1 MRLPGTRYQEHGWE
15 QVRKLLGHC
24 SLQAFR
30 QLEMHQLLDPGK
42 HAPLLDSYTDAVAA
56 ALRAGARSARAE
68 AEGNSYGD
76 SVYELSLSLLFE
88 LQAQPS
94 FWLAFAAAVAAEHAR
109 SGAFWLDAAAEGVMR
124 KKVNDMYA
132 GLRDKVDADSY
143 IATTGR
149 DCSPNRIY
157 TYRMLDT
164 AYREISGLFA
174 DWRQHAGQ
182 VGAILGRP
190 LDGSPIEV
198 RQMKSIGGCKAEWII
213 RWSESQE
220 RYAGSPGPLHTRSKR
235 FASLKNSP
243 GKIAAMLAEIGDYEE
258 LSANMDRADDW
269 QGDAGEAA
277 LWLEDYWRVIGESE
291 QQEAHG
297 GLQDEDRIL
306 PEPAADEAPGDAE
319 EEGEGATATASSAP
333 DARDLARDLAA
344 EQALAGALSLPP
356 RYLELARSAQESGSW
371 ALRIL
376 SAESLPIRLAV
387 YQKLLGVADDTYPDA
402 WLDPATGELPTLQ
415 QLAVLDQISMP
426 TLRKRRNE
434 AIDKLYAANTG
445 KGLAAK

>member
-30 QLEMHQLLDPGK
+30 RLEMHQLLDPGQ
-42 HAPLLDSYTDAVAA
+42 HAMLLDSYTDAVAA

-68 AEGNSYGD
+68 ADGNSYGD
-76 SVYELSLSLLFE
+76 SVYELSLSLMFE
-88 LQAQPS
+88 LQAQPA
-94 FWLAFAAAVAAEHAR
+94 FWLAFVAAVVAEHGR

-132 GLRDKVDADSY
+132 GLRDKVDADNY
-143 IATTGR
+143 IVSTGR
-149 DCSPNRIY
+149 DCSPNKIY

-164 AYREISGLFA
+164 AYREIAGLFA
-174 DWRQHAGQ
+174 DWRQHAAQ
-182 VGAILGRP
+182 VGDILGRS

-198 RQMKSIGGCKAEWII
+198 RQMKSIGGCRAEWII
-213 RWSESQE
+213 RWSASQE
-220 RYAGSPGPLHTRSKR
+220 RYAGSPGPLHTKSKR

-243 GKIAAMLAEIGDYEE
+243 EKIAAMLAEIGDYEE

-277 LWLEDYWRVIGESE
+277 LWLEDYWRVLGESE
-291 QQEAHG
+291 PNQAK
-297 GLQDEDRIL
+297 DEDRIL
-306 PEPAADEAPGDAE
+306 PEPVADDDSGLADDAAE
-319 EEGEGATATASSAP
+319 EGGDDGAGPP
-333 DARDLARDLAA
+333 DEFRAHDLAA
-344 EQALAGALSLPP
+344 EQALAGTLSLPP
-356 RYLELARSAQESGSW
+356 RYLELARAAQEAGSW
-371 ALRIL
+371 ALRVL
-376 SAESLPIRLAV
+376 SGESLPIRLAV
-387 YQKLLGVADDTYPDA
+387 YQKLLGAADDTYPDA

-415 QLAVLDQISMP
+415 QLAALDQISMP

-434 AIDKLYAANTG
+434 AIDKLHAVTAAS
-445 KGLAAK
+445 AK

>member
-30 QLEMHQLLDPGK
+30 RLEMHQIADAGQHAALLDC
-42 HAPLLDSYTDAVAA
+42 YTDAVAA

-88 LQAQPS
+88 LQAQPA
-94 FWLAFAAAVAAEHAR
+94 FWLAFAAAVAAEYAR

-132 GLRDKVDADSY
+132 GLRDKVDADNY
-143 IATTGR
+143 IVTTGR
-149 DCSPNRIY
+149 DCSPNKIY

-164 AYREISGLFA
+164 AYREIAGLFA
-174 DWRQHAGQ
+174 DWQQHAEQ
-182 VGAILGRP
+182 VGAILGRTI
-190 LDGSPIEV
+190 DGSPIET

-220 RYAGSPGPLHTRSKR
+220 RYAGSPGPLHTKSKR

-243 GKIAAMLAEIGDYEE
+243 DKIAAMLAEIGDYEE

-269 QGDAGEAA
+269 SGDAGEAA

-291 QQEAHG
+291 QGEA
-297 GLQDEDRIL
+297 LDEDRIL
-306 PEPAADEAPGDAE
+306 PEPAEDREA
-319 EEGEGATATASSAP
+319 
-333 DARDLARDLAA
+333 DLADDVPDDAMDGAAGPEPELEAHDLAV
-344 EQALAGALSLPP
+344 EQSLAGALSLPP
-356 RYLELARSAQESGSW
+356 RYLELARAAQEAGSW
-371 ALRIL
+371 TLRIL
-376 SAESLPIRLAV
+376 GGESLPIRLAV
-387 YQKLLGVADDTYPDA
+387 YQKLLGAADDTYPDA

-415 QLAVLDQISMP
+415 QLAALDQISMP

-434 AIDKLYAANTG
+434 AIDKLYAANT
-445 KGLAAK
+445 APAK